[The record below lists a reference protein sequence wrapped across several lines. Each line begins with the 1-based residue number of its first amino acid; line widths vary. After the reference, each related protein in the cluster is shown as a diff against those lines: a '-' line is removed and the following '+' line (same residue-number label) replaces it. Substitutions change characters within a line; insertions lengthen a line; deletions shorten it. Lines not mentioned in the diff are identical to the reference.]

1 MLRNQ
6 FSYIASPIKSSNLLR
21 NRRILIGSILPLSAL
36 FCLIWPAR
44 VACAGKGE
52 DIIRRVQSKFE
63 SLSTLSAH
71 FEVRYQSEGIEEV
84 RQEEGTLF
92 MDGQGRFRT
101 ETPGQV
107 VVSDGQTVW
116 MYNKQENQVI
126 IRSARSAAEDLL
138 TPQKLLYEYPAKY
151 RIEKVE
157 EVEYA
162 GRLCDLLVMAPKEET
177 DPTRQLQVWVD
188 RRESITRKVWIEDL
202 AGNVTTFEFEAFQF
216 GLDLPPDTFQFIPPE
231 EAEVIDIR

>member
-1 MLRNQ
+1 MLRNRQ
-6 FSYIASPIKSSNLLR
+6 V
-21 NRRILIGSILPLSAL
+21 LIGSILPLSAF
-36 FCLIWPAR
+36 FCLILPTR
-44 VACAGKGE
+44 VAWAGKGE

-63 SLSTLSAH
+63 ALSTLSAH
-71 FEVRYQSEGIEEV
+71 FGVRCQSEGIEEV

-101 ETPGQV
+101 ETAGQT

-116 MYNKQENQVI
+116 MYNRQENQVI
-126 IRSARSAAEDLL
+126 IRSAQSAAEDLL

-151 RIEKVE
+151 RIDKVAE
-157 EVEYA
+157 IDYS
-162 GRLCDLLVMAPKEET
+162 GRLCDQLVMVPKEET

-216 GLDLPPDTFQFIPPE
+216 GLELPPETFHFIPPE